1 MLKSGGSVE
10 LPNYDFATHSRTK
23 LVDAVSPP
31 EILIV
36 EGILV
41 LSEPELRPLFDL
53 AVFVYAAKDVRLERR
68 IARDVAERGRDRA
81 GVLAQFESTVSP
93 MHEQFV
99 EPSRRHAALQVSGEG
114 SISDALDTIVSAIE
128 LHIGANSIV

>member
-1 MLKSGGSVE
+1 
-10 LPNYDFATHSRTK
+10 
-23 LVDAVSPP
+23 
-31 EILIV
+31 
-36 EGILV
+36 
-41 LSEPELRPLFDL
+41 
-53 AVFVYAAKDVRLERR
+53 
-68 IARDVAERGRDRA
+68 
-81 GVLAQFESTVSP
+81 